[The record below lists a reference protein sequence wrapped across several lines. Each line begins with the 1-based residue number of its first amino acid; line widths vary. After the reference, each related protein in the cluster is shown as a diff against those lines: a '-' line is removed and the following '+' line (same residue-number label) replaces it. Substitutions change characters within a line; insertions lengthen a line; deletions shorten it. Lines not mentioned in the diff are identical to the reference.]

1 MGILK
6 LLIKGRICAMQKS
19 TLLIVEDED
28 DIRDLIAHSLRNA
41 GYAVL
46 TAHDGQEG
54 FALAI
59 EHSPQLI
66 LVDWMMPVVN
76 GLELLRRLRRD
87 PRSTGIPII
96 MLSAKAEVDN
106 KAQGLDSGADDYLAK
121 PFSPK
126 ELLSRIKAVLRRYEP
141 VGHRSTF
148 VMRKLVLDP
157 ESHHVSISGQTVDL
171 GPTEFKL
178 LKFFLTH
185 PEKVYS
191 REQLLDQVWGNTVYI
206 DERTVDVHIR
216 RLRKVLSIDGHEEL
230 IQTVRG
236 TGYLFSDKR

>member
-1 MGILK
+1 
-6 LLIKGRICAMQKS
+6 MQKP
-19 TLLIVEDED
+19 TILVVEDED
-28 DIRDLIAHSLRNA
+28 DIRDLIAHSLRIA
-41 GYAVL
+41 GYTVL

-54 FALAI
+54 FALVI
-59 EHSPQLI
+59 EHKPRLA
-66 LVDWMMPVVN
+66 LVDWMMPQVS
-76 GLELLRRLRRD
+76 GLELLRRMRHD
-87 PRSTGIPII
+87 PRSAGIPVI
-96 MLSAKAEVDN
+96 MLSAKVEVDN

-141 VGHRSTF
+141 AGHPSMLT
-148 VMRKLVLDP
+148 MRKLVLDP
-157 ESHHVSISGQTVDL
+157 EGHHVSISGQTVGL

-191 REQLLDQVWGNTVYI
+191 REQLLDHVWGNTVYI

-216 RLRKVLSIDGHEEL
+216 RLRKALSIDGHEEL
-230 IQTVRG
+230 IQTIRSA
-236 TGYLFSDKR
+236 GYRFSDKR